1 MSHYF
6 QHDEKRKSVTTKEL
20 NRIQAAILRVT
31 KKNVELENDRKILQ
45 MQMQDENKKFDLLA
59 ALLTKMKK
67 LLEEK
72 KEIRYQV
79 EFDLHKCEMKL
90 ERIRGRERDKS
101 EIEKKQKRIEELQA
115 VLNDKIITSKLL
127 QSQIVNLEVKSL
139 VLKIE
144 INYRNYNRSKPN

>member
-45 MQMQDENKKFDLLA
+45 VQMQDENKKFDLLA

-72 KEIRYQV
+72 KEICYQV

-127 QSQIVNLEVKSL
+127 QSQIVNLEVKSF